1 MNMAGNM
8 GQIIGPTVAAFI
20 FDITGTYVLA
30 WFIFAGLMVVVS
42 VLYFLS
48 NIASTKQLAAL
59 GYVPR

>member
-1 MNMAGNM
+1 M

-48 NIASTKQLAAL
+48 NITSTKQLAAL